1 MMDIRQHYD
10 LLIEENNDPARD
22 PEPLRSYMDKWDGEA
37 FLSLLELSPNKSALE
52 IGVGTGRLA
61 LRTAPKLLHVTGI
74 DLSPR
79 TIERAAENLA
89 HHDNIDLVCGDFLI
103 HPLTGSFDVIYSSL
117 TLMHMEDKHA
127 FIKKAAQL
135 LAPGGILVLS
145 LDKSRD
151 TYIDY
156 GTRKLRIYPD
166 DPENILAHMESCG
179 LLPQDMVQTEFAWLV
194 KAIRP

>member
-1 MMDIRQHYD
+1 
-10 LLIEENNDPARD
+10 
-22 PEPLRSYMDKWDGEA
+22 
-37 FLSLLELSPNKSALE
+37 
-52 IGVGTGRLA
+52 
-61 LRTAPKLLHVTGI
+61 
-74 DLSPR
+74 
-79 TIERAAENLA
+79 
-89 HHDNIDLVCGDFLI
+89 
-103 HPLTGSFDVIYSSL
+103 
-117 TLMHMEDKHA
+117 MHMEDKHA

-135 LAPGGILVLS
+135 LSPGGILVLS

-166 DPENILAHMESCG
+166 DPENILAHMESCR